1 MNSSGLPIH
10 TDVDKIQ
17 KPQQDLLPWKEL
29 SVVATKAADESHYTE
44 ASASG
49 VNASEAQL

>member
-10 TDVDKIQ
+10 TDVEKIQ

-29 SVVATKAADESHYTE
+29 SVVATKAADESNYTE
-44 ASASG
+44 ASAAV
-49 VNASEAQL
+49 VNATEAQL